1 MSADAKE
8 AAFQQDIIDQ
18 MIEGGWKLE
27 PSETRKEATAMSAEF
42 SKSAPLFNDIKSLID
57 SARQRAAVSVNAEL
71 TLLYWQVGQRIH
83 SELLGGERAEYG
95 QQVLPSLAKQLTSQY
110 GKGWSRR
117 NLFNMVKFYQS
128 FQSLEIV
135 QTLSAKLSWSHFNLL
150 IAIDDPLKRDFYT
163 RMVEL
168 EAWSTR
174 TLSERIDSMLFERS
188 ALSRKPEETVR
199 LELQALAEKG
209 DMTPALVLKDPYV
222 LDFLELN
229 DHYLEKDLED
239 AILRELERFLLEL
252 GTGFT
257 FVARQ
262 KRLQI
267 DDDDFYIDL
276 LFYNRRLK
284 RLIVIDLKLG
294 NFKAEY
300 KGQMEL
306 YLRWLAKYEQ
316 EADENPP
323 LGIILCAGKKQEQ
336 IELLELDQSS
346 IHVADYL
353 TELPPKAVFEA
364 KLHSVIAAARQGL
377 PAKKNDRQEN
387 ADDQ

>member
-1 MSADAKE
+1 
-8 AAFQQDIIDQ
+8 
-18 MIEGGWKLE
+18 
-27 PSETRKEATAMSAEF
+27 
-42 SKSAPLFNDIKSLID
+42 
-57 SARQRAAVSVNAEL
+57 
-71 TLLYWQVGQRIH
+71 
-83 SELLGGERAEYG
+83 LGGERAEYG
-95 QQVLPSLAKQLTSQY
+95 QQVLLSLAQQLTSQY
-110 GKGWSRR
+110 GKGWGAR
-117 NLFNMVKFYQS
+117 NLANMVLFAELFPDGQI
-128 FQSLEIV
+128 LHA
-135 QTLSAKLSWSHFNLL
+135 LSTKLSWTHFRML
-150 IAIDDPLKRDFYT
+150 IAIDDPLKRDFYIQ
-163 RMVEL
+163 MVKL
-168 EAWSTR
+168 EGWSTR

-188 ALSRKPEETVR
+188 ALSRKPEETIR

-222 LDFLELN
+222 LDFLELS

-257 FVARQ
+257 FIARQ

-276 LFYNRRLK
+276 LFYNRKLK
-284 RLIVIDLKLG
+284 RLIAIDLKMG

-316 EADENPP
+316 EKDEQPP

-336 IELLELDQSS
+336 IELLELNRSA

-364 KLHSVIAAARQGL
+364 RLHSAIEMARKRLTTGSD
-377 PAKKNDRQEN
+377 AERG
-387 ADDQ
+387 ADHEL

>member
-1 MSADAKE
+1 M
-8 AAFQQDIIDQ
+8 
-18 MIEGGWKLE
+18 
-27 PSETRKEATAMSAEF
+27 
-42 SKSAPLFNDIKSLID
+42 LID
-57 SARQRAAVSVNAEL
+57 SARYRAAVAVNAEL

-83 SELLGGERAEYG
+83 SEVLGGERAEYG
-95 QQVLPSLAKQLTSQY
+95 KQILPSLAKQLTCQY
-110 GKGWSRR
+110 GKGWGAR
-117 NLFNMVKFYQS
+117 NLANMARFAECFPDIKI
-128 FQSLEIV
+128 LHA
-135 QTLSAKLSWSHFNLL
+135 LRAKLSWTHFRTL
-150 IAIDDPLKRDFYT
+150 IAIDEPLKRDFYT
-163 RMVEL
+163 QMATL
-168 EAWSTR
+168 EGWSTR
-174 TLSERIDSMLFERS
+174 ILNERIDSMLFERS
-188 ALSRKPEETVR
+188 ALSKKPEKTIH

-209 DMTPALVLKDPYV
+209 DVTPALILKDPYI

-229 DHYLEKDLED
+229 DHYLEKNLED

-257 FVARQ
+257 FIARQ

-306 YLRWLAKYEQ
+306 YLRWLAEHEQ
-316 EADENPP
+316 EAGENPP

-336 IELLELDQSS
+336 IELLELGKSS
-346 IHVADYL
+346 IHVAEYL

-364 KLHSVIAAARQGL
+364 KLHSAIESARKRL
-377 PAKKNDRQEN
+377 PSESKKEQSDEES
-387 ADDQ
+387 